1 MNAMM
6 SAPKLKNLNGLGGEW
21 DIERIRADFPI
32 LHQRVH
38 GRPLVYL
45 DNAATTQKPRA
56 VIEAMQ
62 RYYFEDNANV
72 HRGVHTLSMRATESY
87 ENARR
92 TVQRFIGARY
102 PEEIIF
108 TRGATEAIN
117 LIAQAYARP
126 RLQSG
131 DEILISAMEHH
142 SNIVP
147 WQLVREQTGA
157 KLRVIPIND
166 AGELPM
172 DEYARLLNP
181 RTRLVAV
188 VHLSNALGTLN
199 PVARIVEMAH
209 ARGVPVLVDAAQSA
223 AHLPIDVTEIDCD
236 FLAFSGHKLYGPTG
250 IGVLYGRK
258 EILADMPPYQAGGDM
273 ILSVRFERTVYNELP
288 YKFEAGTPHI
298 AGAVGLGAAVDYIER
313 IGRENIAAYESYLL
327 DEAVHKLSAIRELKF
342 IGTAA
347 ERAAVLSF
355 VLDGIHPH
363 DIGTILDSEGIAIR
377 TGHHCAQ
384 PVMERFGVPATARA
398 SLAFYNTPEE
408 IDVLVQGIRRV
419 LKVLS

>member
-1 MNAMM
+1 MI
-6 SAPKLKNLNGLGGEW
+6 SLPKLKIPPQLEGEL
-21 DIERIRADFPI
+21 DIARIRADFPI
-32 LHQRVH
+32 LQQRVH

-45 DNAATTQKPRA
+45 DNAATTQKPRQ
-56 VIEAMQ
+56 VIEAVA
-62 RYYFEDNANV
+62 RYYNEDNANV

-92 TVQRFIGARY
+92 TVQRFIGAEH

-117 LIAQAYARP
+117 LVAQAYARP
-126 RLQSG
+126 RLRSG

-147 WQLVREQTGA
+147 WQMVCEQTGA
-157 KLRVIPIND
+157 RLRVIPIND
-166 AGELPM
+166 AGELLM
-172 DEYARLLNP
+172 DEYASLITP

-188 VHLSNALGTLN
+188 VHLSNALGTIN
-199 PVARIVEMAH
+199 PLKRIIELAH
-209 ARGVPVLVDAAQSA
+209 ARNVPVLVDAAQSA
-223 AHLPIDVTEIDCD
+223 AHLPIEVNELDCD

-258 EILADMPPYQAGGDM
+258 EILAEMPPYQGGGDM
-273 ILSVRFERTVYNELP
+273 ILSVRFERTIYNELP
-288 YKFEAGTPHI
+288 YKFEAGTPNI
-298 AGAVGLGAAVDYIER
+298 AGAVGLAAAIDYIER
-313 IGRENIAAYESYLL
+313 IGRENIAAYENRLL
-327 DEAVHKLSAIRELKF
+327 DEAIRKLSDIRELKF

-355 VLDGIHPH
+355 ILEDIHPH
-363 DIGTILDSEGIAIR
+363 DIGTILDGEGIAIR

-384 PVMERFGVPATARA
+384 PVMERLSVPATARA
-398 SLAFYNTPEE
+398 SLAFYNTTEE

-419 LKVLS
+419 LKVLG